1 MLENN
6 SYKMPNE
13 SQDLITK
20 AELAARL
27 CRTTRTIDMWV
38 TEGILPDPLK
48 IRRSVYFY
56 WSEVLIYL
64 DRYLGP
70 RGPHRQ
76 LGRKPPRSRPRKKKR
91 SAEQGPAAP
100 DQAKTPPGSSAP
112 ADSSKKKQDG
122 DDPAPPQ
129 EGGDNEEKP

>member
-1 MLENN
+1 MVENY
-6 SYKMPNE
+6 SHEMPNE

-20 AELAARL
+20 AELCARL
-27 CRTTRTIDMWV
+27 CRTARTIENWV
-38 TEGILPDPLK
+38 RDHILPDPIK
-48 IRRSVYFY
+48 VRRSIYFY
-56 WSEVLIYL
+56 WSEVLACL

-76 LGRKPPRSRPRKKKR
+76 SRRKPPRSRRGKKKGP
-91 SAEQGPAAP
+91 AEQGPAAP
-100 DQAKTPPGSSAP
+100 NQGSGTTGAGGVD
-112 ADSSKKKQDG
+112 DSNQKKKDG